1 MCRNIIRNTNH
12 EVVVFD
18 LNPAALKECTDLGA
32 SAGASVADV
41 ASRCEV
47 VITSLPMP
55 RHVEAVAAEIG
66 ANSKPGTV
74 YIDLSTNSVDCAQR
88 VHAALDQK
96 GIRMLEAPVSGG
108 VAGATAGT
116 IAIMVGGDERLF
128 EEQRPLFASFGKS
141 VIHVGAVGM
150 GSVAKLV
157 NNMLAFCNAAAAAE
171 ALMLGKMAGIDM
183 HKLHQVIS
191 NSSGNSFGF
200 GNLAAKAFAG
210 DYKAS
215 FALDLAHKDL
225 RLALQLADSVGMPGL
240 IAPQVMNL
248 HRIAQSKGW
257 GGDDSAS
264 IMRVYEEALGQT
276 VRT

>member
-1 MCRNIIRNTNH
+1 
-12 EVVVFD
+12 
-18 LNPAALKECTDLGA
+18 
-32 SAGASVADV
+32 
-41 ASRCEV
+41 

-66 ANSKPGTV
+66 ASAQPGTV
-74 YIDLSTNSVDCAQR
+74 YIDLSTNAVDCAQR
-88 VHAALDQK
+88 VHAMLAEKD
-96 GIRMLEAPVSGG
+96 IRMLEAPVSGG
-108 VAGATAGT
+108 VTGATAGT
-116 IAIMVGGDERLF
+116 IAIMVGGDEKLF
-128 EEQRPLFASFGKS
+128 DEQLPLFSSFGKN
-141 VIHVGAVGM
+141 VIHVGPVGM

-171 ALMLGKMAGIDM
+171 ALMLGKMAGIDLG
-183 HKLHQVIS
+183 KLHQVIS

-210 DYKAS
+210 DFKAS

-240 IAPQVMNL
+240 IAPQVMAL
-248 HRIAQSKGW
+248 HRMAQAKGW

-264 IMRVYEEALGQT
+264 VIRVYEEALGQQ